1 MKKEKLILASDLKE
15 HSDYIVD
22 YVIPK
27 EESEQYKDYFKEIVK
42 YLIDWSVGKSDQ
54 KVAMLCRCPICNRFP
69 IITYKEEHDD
79 QVDPFC
85 SDYMRINIE
94 CSTEHNSNHIMP
106 GVSIVVRYNKNDPKK
121 IYEGYIQK
129 AEMDLI
135 DMWNDTCAFE
145 KMKDNGEKKNE
156 TK

>member
-1 MKKEKLILASDLKE
+1 MEKEKILLASDLKLRT
-15 HSDYIVD
+15 DYVVD
-22 YVIPK
+22 YVMTK
-27 EESEQYKDYFKEIVK
+27 EESKRYKNYLKEIVTDI
-42 YLIDWSVGKSDQ
+42 IDWTTEKSER

-69 IITYKEEHDD
+69 IITYKEEHND

-135 DMWNDTCAFE
+135 DMWNDNCSFE
-145 KMKDNGEKKNE
+145 KMKSNEMNNNG
-156 TK
+156 T